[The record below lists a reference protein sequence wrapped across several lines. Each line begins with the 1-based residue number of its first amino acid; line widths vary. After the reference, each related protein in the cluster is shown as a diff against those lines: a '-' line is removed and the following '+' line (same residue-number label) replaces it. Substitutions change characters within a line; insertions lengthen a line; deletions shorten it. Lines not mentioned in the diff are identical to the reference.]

1 MPDERYEN
9 GRRVYAEMIGEERA
23 AASSAAMRDLHP
35 VFEEQVMAYVMND
48 LYARP
53 GLDVKTR
60 LLCTIAALTV
70 TGRQAQLRVH
80 YERALGCGATVE
92 EIEEV
97 VLQMAAFGGFPAT
110 WDALQTLREHTGDE
124 GDAA

>member
-1 MPDERYEN
+1 MADDRYEN
-9 GRRVYAEMIGEERA
+9 GRKVYAEMIGEEKA
-23 AASSAAMRDLHP
+23 SASSNAMRSLHP
-35 VFEEQVMAYVMND
+35 AFEEQVMAYVMND

-53 GLDVKTR
+53 GLDMKTR

-80 YERALGCGATVE
+80 YERALGCGASVE

-110 WDALQTLREHTGDE
+110 WDALQTLRDWNE
-124 GDAA
+124 GTA